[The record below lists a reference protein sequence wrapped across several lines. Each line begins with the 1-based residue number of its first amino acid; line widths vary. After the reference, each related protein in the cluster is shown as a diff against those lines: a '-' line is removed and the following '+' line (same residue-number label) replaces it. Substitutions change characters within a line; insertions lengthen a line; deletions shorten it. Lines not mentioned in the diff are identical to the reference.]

1 MPEFYTKAVKL
12 PSGSTYAVGG
22 GGTGYTSIY
31 FPNGASALDTF
42 NAFMLVPKTVNQN
55 ITSRPDCEIFGV
67 FSNSTGGVTF
77 SLGPQT
83 VYPYRLRVLGFSS
96 ANYDIMGLA

>member
-42 NAFMLVPKTVNQN
+42 NAFVLVPKTPNAV
-55 ITSRPDCEIFGV
+55 IISRYDQEVFGV
-67 FSNSTGGVTF
+67 FSNSTGGITF
-77 SLGPQT
+77 SMGPDT
-83 VYPYRLRVLGFSS
+83 IYPYRLRVLGFSS
-96 ANYDIMGLA
+96 GNYDIMGLA